1 MWFAIGWE
9 MVLGLLWFVALWWD
23 RRNRSIEKW
32 IRPEKI
38 LNWCMPVGRLLGG
51 RWMKGSKRFQKT
63 RKEVISLY
71 PMAPPEEVWREYLSR
86 KISQVYLVMILSG
99 ILLCIGIGEGEEERE
114 IAYDI
119 SRPEY
124 GTGDLQ
130 QVLIVREGEQ
140 EAQLQVQVPSK
151 EPNAQ
156 QAESSLAEARE
167 ILQHYME
174 QVGTVREEVTLPV
187 YLNGVEIL
195 YETTGDIRIDEE
207 GKLEIVTNEEKRW
220 QEEIHAVLSCGAFSE
235 NLSFLLIIDTIQ
247 NVSFYDEVEMAL
259 DNAELTEEALLLP
272 RQRESGTEI
281 LHWYLPGSE
290 GGVGGWLFLWGALP
304 ICVLLFSEEELRI
317 KGRKRQRQIQSAYPA
332 ILQKLSVFLGAGLSI
347 QAAWERIIETGDPQN
362 PLIEEMRLTGF
373 QMRNG
378 LSVQEALYQFSRRMQ
393 YPPLKRMASML
404 SRDLRRGDEFLLDR
418 LQEMNQ
424 EAWEEHKKKIRIR
437 SEEAQTKLLLPMF
450 LTLAA
455 ILVMVAAPAMMSMQ
469 I

>member
-9 MVLGLLWFVALWWD
+9 MVLGLLWLAALRWD
-23 RRNRSIEKW
+23 RKNRSIEKW

-38 LNWCMPVGRLLGG
+38 LTWCMPVGRWIYG
-51 RWMKGSKRFQKT
+51 RWMGGPNRFQKT
-63 RKEVISLY
+63 KKEVILLY
-71 PMAPPEEVWREYLSR
+71 PMAPPEEVWKEYLSR
-86 KISQVYLVMILSG
+86 KISQVYLVLILCG
-99 ILLCIGIGEGEEERE
+99 ILLCIGIGEEEAEQE

-124 GTGDLQ
+124 GTDDLQ

-140 EAQLQVQVPSK
+140 ETQVQVRVPSK

-156 QAESSLAEARE
+156 QAESSLAEAKE

-187 YLNGVEIL
+187 NLNGVEIL

-207 GKLEIVTNEEKRW
+207 GNLEIVTDEERRW
-220 QEEIHAVLSCGAFSE
+220 QEEVHAVLSCGTFIE
-235 NLSFLLIIDTIQ
+235 NQSFVLTIDTIQ

-259 DNAELTEEALLLP
+259 DDAELTGEALLLP
-272 RQRESGTEI
+272 RQRESGTEP
-281 LHWYLPGSE
+281 LRWYLPGSE
-290 GGVGGWLFLWGALP
+290 EGIGGWLFLCGALP
-304 ICVLLFSEEELRI
+304 ICALLFSEEELRI
-317 KGRKRQRQIQSAYPA
+317 RGRKRQKQIQNTYPA
-332 ILQKLSVFLGAGLSI
+332 ILQKLSVFLGVGLSI
-347 QAAWERIIETGDPQN
+347 QAAWERIIETGDPEN

-378 LSVQEALYQFSRRMQ
+378 LSLQEALYQFSRRMQ

-424 EAWEEHKKKIRIR
+424 EAWEEYKKKVRIR

-455 ILVMVAAPAMMSMQ
+455 ILGMVVTPAMMSMQ

>member
-1 MWFAIGWE
+1 M
-9 MVLGLLWFVALWWD
+9 
-23 RRNRSIEKW
+23 
-32 IRPEKI
+32 
-38 LNWCMPVGRLLGG
+38 
-51 RWMKGSKRFQKT
+51 
-63 RKEVISLY
+63 Y

-124 GTGDLQ
+124 GTGALQ

-220 QEEIHAVLSCGAFSE
+220 QEEIHAVLSCGTFSE
-235 NLSFLLIIDTIQ
+235 NLSCLLIID
-247 NVSFYDEVEMAL
+247 N
-259 DNAELTEEALLLP
+259 
-272 RQRESGTEI
+272 
-281 LHWYLPGSE
+281 
-290 GGVGGWLFLWGALP
+290 
-304 ICVLLFSEEELRI
+304 
-317 KGRKRQRQIQSAYPA
+317 
-332 ILQKLSVFLGAGLSI
+332 
-347 QAAWERIIETGDPQN
+347 
-362 PLIEEMRLTGF
+362 
-373 QMRNG
+373 
-378 LSVQEALYQFSRRMQ
+378 
-393 YPPLKRMASML
+393 
-404 SRDLRRGDEFLLDR
+404 
-418 LQEMNQ
+418 
-424 EAWEEHKKKIRIR
+424 KKKG
-437 SEEAQTKLLLPMF
+437 
-450 LTLAA
+450 
-455 ILVMVAAPAMMSMQ
+455 
-469 I
+469 